1 MNIQKVK
8 KYKRFE
14 RFWHWSQAALI
25 IFLAVTGF
33 EVHDSIH
40 IFGFEKAVLFHRYAS
55 YALLVLIGLAIF
67 WHFTTDEWR
76 QYIPTFANI
85 KAQVRYY
92 TIGIFLDEPHPTQND
107 KWRKLNVLQIWTYLA
122 FKILIVPVMVVSG
135 LLYMY
140 HKQINVN
147 EVVVISN
154 LELESIA
161 LWHTMGAFVLVAF
174 IILHVY
180 MTTTGDTPTANIK
193 AMITGYEEK
202 VQPPEQSQ
210 DNVQPVQNTLKHESD
225 EIKKETEH

>member
-1 MNIQKVK
+1 MNIKKVK

-33 EVHDSIH
+33 EVHDTIH
-40 IFGFEKAVLFHRYAS
+40 IFGFQKAVLFHRYAS

-76 QYIPTFANI
+76 QYLPTFANM

-92 TIGIFLDEPHPTQND
+92 TLGIFRDEPHPTQKH

-180 MTTTGDTPTANIK
+180 MTTTGETPTANIK

-202 VQPPEQSQ
+202 VETRHAKPNNSKSSQ
-210 DNVQPVQNTLKHESD
+210 HKSD
-225 EIKKETEH
+225 ITKNITE